1 LGGDARPAA
10 SRYHAPAASIA
21 RNRRYHQEEL
31 VARAKRTNRTEA
43 RRRHRAEQA
52 TLAETE
58 PGDVIAAPAPTGKS
72 SAKSATPERPGI
84 KMAFRGAMRPL
95 DLRGDLRA
103 LPTVL
108 VNWGFLAAMGITVG
122 AAALFVIAYSDA
134 MAAIPV
140 GTATPDQLTNVVG
153 TSTIPYFL
161 GTMALQPPPAIGA
174 FLIGFAAKRASWL
187 GGLIYGIFVTIV
199 AIVVLQTQ
207 AGRLLTGDSSA
218 QAVIVGHAAW
228 SPLGAA
234 LFASAAAWYRR
245 FLDLANPNRQAQ
257 QQARKGKQK
266 PAR

>member
-1 LGGDARPAA
+1 
-10 SRYHAPAASIA
+10 
-21 RNRRYHQEEL
+21 
-31 VARAKRTNRTEA
+31 VARAKRTDRTEA

-58 PGDVIAAPAPTGKS
+58 PGDVIAAPAATGKS
-72 SAKSATPERPGI
+72 SAKAVPPERPGI
-84 KMAFRGAMRPL
+84 RTAFRGAMRPL

-103 LPTVL
+103 LPKVL
-108 VNWGFLAAMGITVG
+108 TNWGFLAAMGITL
-122 AAALFVIAYSDA
+122 AAAVLFVVAYSDA

-153 TSTIPYFL
+153 SSTIPYFL

-174 FLIGFAAKRASWL
+174 FLIGFTAKRASWL

-207 AGRLLTGDSSA
+207 AGRLLTGDGSA

-228 SPLGAA
+228 SPIGAA